1 MTSDGMGLA
10 GGADGPKA
18 ALRRRFPDAWT
29 TASDL
34 HEVGKLTNAVPAE
47 VLSVVDGNVAAMA
60 VPQTITSLLDMTN
73 FLVNQLAKHLEVACN
88 VVVVLDNPATLT
100 RAKVA
105 EQCRRDASRKRPVP
119 TSSDLAPA
127 FSDDNF
133 LTSDLRAGEDIRAYI
148 ANRATRMRIVDAVF
162 AGVFRALERKLAG
175 SGSFSVVGC
184 DARGGNRPIGERRR
198 ADAMSTDEHLE
209 EALEAVVA
217 GEGDLKLSEVVEVA
231 IAERSRK
238 GSPLA
243 GFKTAHLH
251 TIDTDSILI
260 ELAVEA
266 RRMEEKKL
274 VNTFVVF
281 KERRSP
287 GDASRFTLLD
297 LTGQLLFLLED
308 LFGLDVSKI
317 APGLVRPAI
326 ALFVMCQAAQGTD
339 FCGLKGLR
347 TLEILDAC
355 RVVCSDEYQYLS
367 SLPSIWK
374 GGEDDLRLAEPA
386 LRRVLSLCGS
396 SLETVSRRKVH
407 ASSLKDPAEE
417 ALLRVLWTA
426 RYWLGEEI
434 RDVRGWG
441 FGALTPLAGG
451 VGTK

>member
-1 MTSDGMGLA
+1 MASGDMGLA

-18 ALRRRFPDAWT
+18 ALRRRFPEAWS

-34 HEVGKLTNAVPAE
+34 HDVGNRTNATPEEILA
-47 VLSVVDGNVAAMA
+47 VVDGNVAAMA
-60 VPQTITSLLDMTN
+60 VPQTITSLLDTTN
-73 FLVNQLAKHLEVACN
+73 FLVNQFARHLECACN

-119 TSSDLAPA
+119 TSCDLAPA

-133 LTSDLRAGEDIRAYI
+133 LARDLRAGEDIRAYI

-175 SGSFSVVGC
+175 RLQGPASSFSIVGC
-184 DARGGNRPIGERRR
+184 DARGGNRPVGEKRT
-198 ADAMSTDEHLE
+198 AGVMSTDEHLE

-231 IAERSRK
+231 MAERSRR

-243 GFKTAHLH
+243 AFKTAHLH

-266 RRMEEKKL
+266 RRMEENKL

-281 KERRSP
+281 RERLSRSP
-287 GDASRFTLLD
+287 GGEGAPRFTLLD
-297 LTGQLLFLLED
+297 LTGQLLFLIED
-308 LFGLDVSKI
+308 LFGLEVSKI

-347 TLEILDAC
+347 TLEVLDAC
-355 RVVCSDEYQYLS
+355 RVVCSEEYQYLS

-374 GGEDDLRLAEPA
+374 GVEGDLRLAEPA

-407 ASSLKDPAEE
+407 ASSLKDPDEE

-434 RDVRGWG
+434 RGVDRWG
-441 FGALTPLAGG
+441 F
-451 VGTK
+451 VG